1 MSLAPDRASAAG
13 GYRYPGG
20 GAAASSAGAS
30 SSSTSRRQD
39 ASVSSYDR
47 HWRIV
52 QNMPYR
58 DLEQSAIAA
67 KYGCK
72 VERLFGQNA
81 RSRPKWSALLQGES
95 MGLYETKEEAM
106 KRTVCAALVIN
117 DTNHVSGT
125 GLRDPLARASS
136 KKRRPSPIGGGGG
149 SSSNT
154 KRAKS
159 VRRDRGDRDRRD
171 RDVFEEEPSTL
182 PEEFPVGRLNSAT
195 SMDDSTLV
203 TLRQPPRGAFHGD
216 CVACQT
222 NKADLVFEPCQH
234 NVLCSECNKRGICSK
249 WCPTCRTPITKRIQP
264 SSAVVV
270 RPQVYS
276 AYSFM

>member
-13 GYRYPGG
+13 GDYPGG
-20 GAAASSAGAS
+20 GAAAAAGASAGAS
-30 SSSTSRRQD
+30 LSSTSRRQD
-39 ASVSSYDR
+39 ASASSYDR
-47 HWRIV
+47 HWKIL

-58 DLEQSAIAA
+58 DLEQSAISA

-81 RSRPKWSALLQGES
+81 RSRRKWSALLQGES
-95 MGLYETKEEAM
+95 MGLYETKEEAI
-106 KRTVCAALVIN
+106 KRTVCAALVMN
-117 DTNHVSGT
+117 DTNHVSGA
-125 GLRDPLARASS
+125 GLRDPLARAFP

-149 SSSNT
+149 SSS
-154 KRAKS
+154 KRAKI
-159 VRRDRGDRDRRD
+159 VRDRGDRDRD
-171 RDVFEEEPSTL
+171 RDVFEEEPSTV

-195 SMDDSTLV
+195 AMDDCTLV

-216 CVACQT
+216 CVCCQT

-234 NVLCSECNKRGICSK
+234 NVLCSECNKKGICSK

>member
-1 MSLAPDRASAAG
+1 MSLAPNRASAAG
-13 GYRYPGG
+13 GYPSGG
-20 GAAASSAGAS
+20 APAAAAAAAAASAAASSS
-30 SSSTSRRQD
+30 SKSRRQD
-39 ASVSSYDR
+39 ASASSYDR
-47 HWRIV
+47 HWKIL
-52 QNMPYR
+52 QNMAYR

-81 RSRPKWSALLQGES
+81 RSRRKWSALLQGES
-95 MGLYETKEEAM
+95 MGLYETKEEAI
-106 KRTVCAALVIN
+106 KRTVCAALVMN
-117 DTNHVSGT
+117 DTNHVSGA
-125 GLRDPLARASS
+125 GLHDPLARASS
-136 KKRRPSPIGGGGG
+136 KKRSAISGSGG
-149 SSSNT
+149 SG

-159 VRRDRGDRDRRD
+159 VRDRGDRDRD
-171 RDVFEEEPSTL
+171 RDVFEEEPFTV

-195 SMDDSTLV
+195 AMDDSTLV

-216 CVACQT
+216 CIACQT

-234 NVLCSECNKRGICSK
+234 NVLCSECNKKGICSK

-264 SSAVVV
+264 VSAVVV